1 MEIFYESNGNA
12 PAKPHDAD
20 CLSVDQVSLQINSSV
35 IQNVMFLIMTD
46 NFRIFPLS

>member
-20 CLSVDQVSLQINSSV
+20 CLPVDQMSLQTSSSV
-35 IQNVMFLIMTD
+35 VQNGMFSFMTD
-46 NFRIFPLS
+46 NFRMFPHS